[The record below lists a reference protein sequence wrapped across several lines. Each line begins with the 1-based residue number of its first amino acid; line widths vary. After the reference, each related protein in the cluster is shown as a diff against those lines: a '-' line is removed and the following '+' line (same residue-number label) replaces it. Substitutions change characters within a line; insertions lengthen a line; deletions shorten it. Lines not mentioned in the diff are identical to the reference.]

1 MEIATVVGFIILL
14 AAVVLVIKVLGKAV
28 SVVFSMVGVIT
39 LVWLVVVGLRYLD
52 ERDIRQNFLN
62 SNNLFVLD
70 DDGSTI
76 TGFATKEGLPDPQ
89 LDSIVVDLD
98 NPNAP
103 LYDDYYK
110 VIVVN
115 KEALPEKLA
124 AVFDAADKEDRMSI
138 FRNYVQDNLMEGD
151 VAGNLVEEEQQGN
164 IEVHKKTLAFRHG
177 VREVLTS

>member
-1 MEIATVVGFIILL
+1 MEIATVVGLIVLL

-28 SVVFSMVGVIT
+28 SVVFSMIGVIS

-70 DDGSTI
+70 DGGSPI
-76 TGFATKEGLPDPQ
+76 TGFATKEGLPEPQ
-89 LDSIVVDLD
+89 LDDIVVELD

-124 AVFDAADKEDRMSI
+124 AVVDAAEGDDLLSI
-138 FRNYVQDNLMEGD
+138 FKSYVQDSLLEGD
-151 VAGNLVEEEQQGN
+151 VAGNLVEEEQAGN
-164 IEVHKKTLAFRHG
+164 IEVYKKTLAFKHG